1 MINKIELKKILRDYN
16 YLYETLVDV
25 KEISSLAETQFRD
38 AMIKTGDNEALK
50 ALIPNEE
57 DSKKIEEVRAE
68 EEVTI
73 NHSDADFK
81 KVFRKI
87 VVQCHPD
94 KIKDA
99 TEDEAEE
106 LKECYE
112 DATRANDTY
121 DWGLLIRV
129 AYRLDVDLEGVN
141 IQIDEIKKKNEELQG
156 EISKYENSMAF
167 QWFTKNTEEQKQ
179 NFLQFCLGIFKQS
192 NQS

>member
-16 YLYETLVDV
+16 YLYETLIDI
-25 KEISSLAETQFRD
+25 KEISSVAETHFRD
-38 AMIKTGDNEALK
+38 AMIKSGDNEALN
-50 ALIPNEE
+50 ALIPNEQ

-68 EEVTI
+68 EEATI
-73 NHSDADFK
+73 NHNDVDFK

-87 VVQCHPD
+87 VIQCHPD

-99 TEDEAEE
+99 SEREAEH

-129 AYRLDVDLEGVN
+129 ASKLEIDLEGVN
-141 IQIDEIKKKNEELQG
+141 IQLSEIKRKNEELQG

-167 QWFTKNTEEQKQ
+167 QWYTKDSEEQKQ